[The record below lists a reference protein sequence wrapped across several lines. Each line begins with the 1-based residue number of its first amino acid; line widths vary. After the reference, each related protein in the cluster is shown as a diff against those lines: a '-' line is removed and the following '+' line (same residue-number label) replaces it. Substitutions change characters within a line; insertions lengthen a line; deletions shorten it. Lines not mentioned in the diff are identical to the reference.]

1 MLELYYAPGAC
12 SLASHI
18 VLEEAGAQ
26 YERHRVDTKNNQQR
40 SPEYLK
46 INPKGRVPTLVTDRG
61 ILTESPVIMGYIA
74 QTFPE
79 AKLADSTDRFA
90 FADMQ
95 AFNLFLTATV
105 HVAFAH
111 VFRPTRYADGDEPA
125 AAMKVKASAS
135 IDECFAMID
144 GKMSDGRAYVHGDR
158 YTISDPY
165 LLVFSRWLDR
175 AGLGPVEKFERVA
188 AHRKR
193 IEARPAV
200 QRVLAV
206 EAA

>member
-1 MLELYYAPGAC
+1 MLKLHYSPGAC

-18 VLEEAGAQ
+18 VLEEAKAPYTIQ
-26 YERHRVDTKNNQQR
+26 RVDLKAGEQR

-46 INPKGRVPTLVTDRG
+46 VNPKGRVPALATDRG
-61 ILTESPVIMGYIA
+61 VLTESPVILGYIA

-79 AKLADSTDRFA
+79 AKLTDVGDSFA

-111 VFRPTRYADGDEPA
+111 VFRPTRYGDGDATA
-125 AAMKVKASAS
+125 AAMKNKASAS
-135 IDECFAMID
+135 LDDCFAMIERR
-144 GKMSDGRAYVHGDR
+144 MSDGRPYVHGHR

-175 AGLGPVEKFERVA
+175 AELGPVDKFPLVA

-200 QRVLAV
+200 QKALAA
-206 EAA
+206 EG

>member
-1 MLELYYAPGAC
+1 M
-12 SLASHI
+12 
-18 VLEEAGAQ
+18 LEEAKAPYTAQ
-26 YERHRVDTKNNQQR
+26 RVDLKGGEQR

-46 INPKGRVPTLVTDRG
+46 VNPKGRVPALATERG
-61 ILTESPVIMGYIA
+61 ILTENPAILAYIA
-74 QTFPE
+74 QSFPE
-79 AKLADSTDRFA
+79 AGLADLKDGFA

-111 VFRPTRYADGDEPA
+111 IFRPTRYGDGDATA
-125 AAMKVKASAS
+125 AAMRSKATAS
-135 IDECFAMID
+135 IDDSFALID
-144 GKMSDGRAYVHGDR
+144 RKLSDGRPYVHGDR

-175 AGLGPVEKFERVA
+175 AADLGPVDKFPNVA
-188 AHRKR
+188 GHRKQ

-200 QRVLAV
+200 QKVLAA
-206 EAA
+206 ES